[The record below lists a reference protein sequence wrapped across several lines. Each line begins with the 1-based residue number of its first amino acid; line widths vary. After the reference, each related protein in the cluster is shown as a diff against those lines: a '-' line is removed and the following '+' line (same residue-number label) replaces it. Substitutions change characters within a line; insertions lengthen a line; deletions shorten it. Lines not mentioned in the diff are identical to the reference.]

1 MTYVNNPVTPFRPLP
16 PPATGRHATSKICIV
31 IIDESDL
38 LVLGCSDR
46 SYHLT
51 FNKHPFHTLEAQEKG
66 LCICRLRRYVLYNI
80 HSYSP
85 EHLPLKIY
93 NSTPLRC
100 SIIIYEQYYVPV
112 SCSQN
117 RVIKDGQLVHAL
129 LARRNQKRGST
140 PVATTKKKT
149 AKERHMD
156 LQSSIYLCMYS

>member
-31 IIDESDL
+31 IIDEIDL
-38 LVLGCSDR
+38 LVLVCSDR
-46 SYHLT
+46 SYHLN

-100 SIIIYEQYYVPV
+100 STIIYEPYYVPV
-112 SCSQN
+112 SSNQN
-117 RVIKDGQLVHAL
+117 RVIIEGQLTCSCSLSVQESKERKYPSGDH
-129 LARRNQKRGST
+129 
-140 PVATTKKKT
+140 KKKDVKG
-149 AKERHMD
+149 ASHG
-156 LQSSIYLCMYS
+156 SAI